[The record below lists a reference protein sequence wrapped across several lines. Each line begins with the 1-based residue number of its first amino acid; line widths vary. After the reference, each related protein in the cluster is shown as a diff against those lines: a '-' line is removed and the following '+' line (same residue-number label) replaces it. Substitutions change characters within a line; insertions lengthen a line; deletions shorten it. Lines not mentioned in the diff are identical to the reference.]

1 MIYNV
6 RLRVNL
12 SVLCTSHH
20 LFITYLHEEH
30 TIKARRQHINL
41 GFVRIE
47 AGWESN
53 LGPGIL
59 ERLLFRLGQIHF
71 HLKARKR
78 LLKQLRLCKRLREAN
93 QDPPVDVHL
102 LNGLKLLFK
111 QFIRALCNCIFRRF
125 LAFIF
130 IFADINGCFGLLQLF

>member
-1 MIYNV
+1 MIHNV

-12 SVLCTSHH
+12 SVLSTSLD

-30 TIKARRQHINL
+30 TVKGRRQHINL

-47 AGWESN
+47 AGRESN

-59 ERLLFRLGQIHF
+59 EGLLFRLGQIHF
-71 HLKARKR
+71 HLKPRKR
-78 LLKQLRLCKRLREAN
+78 LLKQLRLRKRLREAN
-93 QDPPVDVHL
+93 ENPPVDVHL
-102 LNGLKLLFK
+102 PNGLKLLFK
-111 QFIRALCNCIFRRF
+111 QFVWTLCNCILRRF

-130 IFADINGCFGLLQLF
+130 LFADINRCFGLLQLF